1 MRSMDSHAN
10 SDFFSLAEEKFDF
23 DVSLS
28 PASSRGDEDDDEVF
42 VGPVCHKERCISVG
56 LETIVK
62 ESVSS
67 WPSVG
72 ERTSW
77 SPLAEDKFEEICK
90 EAHLLASQLVVNQQH
105 PDVGETNGTLTVSKE
120 ESKEDFVQDA
130 GAKLGM
136 FRKPVDAV
144 LSPIKRETFCVQD
157 SPLKQLPPA
166 IQQRLLRAGGVSNS
180 NKSSAGTSSPVRAGT
195 MTQPKMV
202 RRGRVGLACNTGV
215 LPRKQQPAARGAT
228 ATTALHTAKTK
239 PAPAERTTMLPPP
252 SKGNLGL
259 RRSPGSRTSSRA
271 ASCEDILSDTASVS
285 SDISDTSLNSSLQGK
300 RTLVPPSKSGMRALS
315 VLKAPPPQTR
325 RVTDHR
331 RNTSSSSSSVSS
343 FNSSLSVSPTGKGK
357 LNMSLNS
364 SISGPNGRL
373 PTGKNRLTN
382 PGVSAT
388 KTRRST
394 VIGRAPEPPS
404 STTGARRSISAQGR
418 KPSEPD
424 RSKTVQSTPL
434 KRAELAAKATPLHQ
448 TPAKTNMERMSSV
461 PNIPTSSSANME
473 SVVSGNPKLK
483 MFIAPTPT
491 SQFKRRLEAVSSP
504 DAPRI
509 MKPKRLMSACSVE
522 SLPHNLALPVPE
534 LLQTPP
540 AGGNKAV
547 QPKMR
552 RPSALPT
559 PVNRRISGIPMLTPK
574 SMSRPGRPSL
584 SMANLTASTQ
594 RASYWSPT
602 QVKGSHQEEVA
613 AAPEEETVQPFSLED
628 EPEVQPSTPAT
639 VPHPEEQEVS
649 QDVPEPGVDQEPPT
663 TNKENN
669 HPELNEESKELQN
682 TEKLVDQPQCYWMK
696 TQEVNEVL
704 LVDAPAPVLRPYE
717 KLLIDLSNTPVLMRT
732 ATVKPSGGQ
741 LIDLS
746 SPLIKWSPEH
756 KDSALNN
763 APLINLS
770 F

>member
-1 MRSMDSHAN
+1 MDSHAN
-10 SDFFSLAEEKFDF
+10 SEFFSLAEEKFDF

-62 ESVSS
+62 ENVSS
-67 WPSVG
+67 FPSVG
-72 ERTSW
+72 EGPSW
-77 SPLAEDKFEEICK
+77 SPLAVDKFEEICK
-90 EAHLLASQLVVNQQH
+90 EANLLASQLVVNQQH
-105 PDVGETNGTLTVSKE
+105 PDVGVTNGTLTLSKE
-120 ESKEDFVQDA
+120 EPKEDFVQDA

-166 IQQRLLRAGGVSNS
+166 IQQRLLRNGGVSNS
-180 NKSSAGTSSPVRAGT
+180 TTSRVGTSSPVRAGT
-195 MTQPKMV
+195 TTRTKMV
-202 RRGRVGLACNTGV
+202 LRGRVGLVCNTGV
-215 LPRKQQPAARGAT
+215 LPSKQQPAARGAT
-228 ATTALHTAKTK
+228 ATTALQTAKTR
-239 PAPAERTTMLPPP
+239 PAPAEKTTMLAPP

-259 RRSPGSRTSSRA
+259 RRSPGSCNSSRT
-271 ASCEDILSDTASVS
+271 ASCEDLLSDTASIA

-300 RTLVPPSKSGMRALS
+300 RTLVPPSKSGMRAPS
-315 VLKAPPPQTR
+315 VVKAPPSQTR
-325 RVTDHR
+325 RVTDQR

-357 LNMSLNS
+357 LSTSLNS

-373 PTGKNRLTN
+373 PAGKSRLTN
-382 PGVSAT
+382 PVVSAT
-388 KTRRST
+388 KTCKST
-394 VIGRAPEPPS
+394 LISRAPGLPS
-404 STTGARRSISAQGR
+404 STTVARRVISDPGR
-418 KPSEPD
+418 KLSEQD
-424 RSKTVQSTPL
+424 RFKTVQSTPL
-434 KRAELAAKATPLHQ
+434 KRVEPVATATSLHQ
-448 TPAKTNMERMSSV
+448 TPAKMNMERMSSV
-461 PNIPTSSSANME
+461 PNIPTSSSAKTKD
-473 SVVSGNPKLK
+473 VVKGNPKLK
-483 MFIAPTPT
+483 AFIAPTPT

-504 DAPRI
+504 DAPLI

-522 SLPHNLALPVPE
+522 SLPHKRPVPE
-534 LLQTPP
+534 LFQTPP

-552 RPSALPT
+552 HPSALPT
-559 PVNRRISGIPMLTPK
+559 PVNRRISGIPMLTPN
-574 SMSRPGRPSL
+574 SISRPGRPSL
-584 SMANLTASTQ
+584 SMAIRPASIQ
-594 RASYWSPT
+594 RAIYWSPT
-602 QVKGSHQEEVA
+602 QVKGSYQEEVA

-628 EPEVQPSTPAT
+628 EPEVQPPTPAT
-639 VPHPEEQEVS
+639 VPHPEEQGVC
-649 QDVPEPGVDQEPPT
+649 QDDPEPGVDQVPPP

-669 HPELNEESKELQN
+669 HPEPNEESKELEN
-682 TEKLVDQPQCYWMK
+682 TEKLLEQPQGNWMK
-696 TQEVNEVL
+696 TQDVNDVL

-717 KLLIDLSNTPVLMRT
+717 KLLIDLSSTPVLIRT
-732 ATVKPSGGQ
+732 ASVKPSGGQ

-746 SPLIKWSPEH
+746 SPLIKWSPED
-756 KDSALNN
+756 KDHALNE

>member
-491 SQFKRRLEAVSSP
+491 SQFKRRLE
-504 DAPRI
+504 
-509 MKPKRLMSACSVE
+509 
-522 SLPHNLALPVPE
+522 VPE

-717 KLLIDLSNTPVLMRT
+717 KLLIDLSNTP
-732 ATVKPSGGQ
+732 

>member
-1 MRSMDSHAN
+1 MDSHAN
-10 SDFFSLAEEKFDF
+10 SEFFSLAEEKFDF
-23 DVSLS
+23 DISLS

-62 ESVSS
+62 ENVSS

-72 ERTSW
+72 EGPSW
-77 SPLAEDKFEEICK
+77 SPLAVDKFEEICK
-90 EAHLLASQLVVNQQH
+90 EANLLASQLVVNQQQ
-105 PDVGETNGTLTVSKE
+105 PDVGVTNGILTLSKE
-120 ESKEDFVQDA
+120 EPKEDFVQDA

-166 IQQRLLRAGGVSNS
+166 IQQRLLRDGGVSNS
-180 NKSSAGTSSPVRAGT
+180 TKSSVGTSSPVRAGT
-195 MTQPKMV
+195 TTRTKMV
-202 RRGRVGLACNTGV
+202 CRGSVGLACNTGV
-215 LPRKQQPAARGAT
+215 LPSKQQPAARGAT
-228 ATTALHTAKTK
+228 ATTALQTAKTR
-239 PAPAERTTMLPPP
+239 PERAERTTMLAPP

-259 RRSPGSRTSSRA
+259 RRSPVSRNSSRA
-271 ASCEDILSDTASVS
+271 ASCEDLLSDTASIA

-300 RTLVPPSKSGMRALS
+300 RTLGPPSKSGMRAPS
-315 VLKAPPPQTR
+315 AGKAPPQTR
-325 RVTDHR
+325 RGTDRR

-357 LNMSLNS
+357 LSMSLNS
-364 SISGPNGRL
+364 SISGHNGRL
-373 PTGKNRLTN
+373 PAGKSRLTN
-382 PGVSAT
+382 PVVSAT
-388 KTRRST
+388 KTCRST
-394 VIGRAPEPPS
+394 LISRAPELPS
-404 STTGARRSISAQGR
+404 STTVTRRVISDPGR
-418 KPSEPD
+418 KLSEQD
-424 RSKTVQSTPL
+424 RFKTVQSTPL
-434 KRAELAAKATPLHQ
+434 KRVEPAATATPLHQ
-448 TPAKTNMERMSSV
+448 TPAKMNMERMSSV
-461 PNIPTSSSANME
+461 PNIPTSSSAKTK
-473 SVVSGNPKLK
+473 SVVKGNPKLK
-483 MFIAPTPT
+483 AFIAPTPT

-522 SLPHNLALPVPE
+522 SLPHKLALPVPE
-534 LLQTPP
+534 LFQTPP

-559 PVNRRISGIPMLTPK
+559 PVNRRISGIPMLTPN
-574 SMSRPGRPSL
+574 SISRPGRPSL
-584 SMANLTASTQ
+584 SMAILPASIQ
-594 RASYWSPT
+594 RASYWSPA

-613 AAPEEETVQPFSLED
+613 AAPEEETIQPFSLED
-628 EPEVQPSTPAT
+628 ETEVHPTPAT
-639 VPHPEEQEVS
+639 VPHPEEQEVC
-649 QDVPEPGVDQEPPT
+649 QDEPGVDQAPPS

-669 HPELNEESKELQN
+669 HPEPNEESKELEN
-682 TEKLVDQPQCYWMK
+682 TEKLLEQPQCNWMK
-696 TQEVNEVL
+696 TQDVNEIL
-704 LVDAPAPVLRPYE
+704 LVDAPAPVLRSYE
-717 KLLIDLSNTPVLMRT
+717 KLLIDLSSTPVLIRT
-732 ATVKPSGGQ
+732 ASVKPSGSQ

-746 SPLIKWSPEH
+746 SPLIKWSPED
-756 KDSALNN
+756 KDRALNE

>member
-1 MRSMDSHAN
+1 MDSHAN
-10 SDFFSLAEEKFDF
+10 SEFFSLAEEKFDF
-23 DVSLS
+23 DISLS

-62 ESVSS
+62 ENVSS
-67 WPSVG
+67 CPSVG
-72 ERTSW
+72 EGPSW
-77 SPLAEDKFEEICK
+77 SPLAVDKFEEICK
-90 EAHLLASQLVVNQQH
+90 EANLLASQLVVNQQQ
-105 PDVGETNGTLTVSKE
+105 PDVGVTNGTLTLSKE
-120 ESKEDFVQDA
+120 EPKEDFVQDA

-166 IQQRLLRAGGVSNS
+166 IQQRLLRDGGVSNS
-180 NKSSAGTSSPVRAGT
+180 TKSSVGTSSPVRAGT
-195 MTQPKMV
+195 TTRTKMV
-202 RRGRVGLACNTGV
+202 CRGRVGLACNTGV
-215 LPRKQQPAARGAT
+215 LPSKQQPAARGAT
-228 ATTALHTAKTK
+228 ATTALQTAKTR
-239 PAPAERTTMLPPP
+239 PEPAERTTMLAPP

-259 RRSPGSRTSSRA
+259 RRSPGSRNSSRA
-271 ASCEDILSDTASVS
+271 ASCEDLLSDTASIA

-300 RTLVPPSKSGMRALS
+300 RTLGPPSKSGMRAPS
-315 VLKAPPPQTR
+315 AGKAPPQTR
-325 RVTDHR
+325 RGTDRR

-357 LNMSLNS
+357 LSMSLNS
-364 SISGPNGRL
+364 SISGHKCRL
-373 PTGKNRLTN
+373 HAGKSRLTN
-382 PGVSAT
+382 PVVSAT
-388 KTRRST
+388 KTCRST
-394 VIGRAPEPPS
+394 LISRAPELPS
-404 STTGARRSISAQGR
+404 STTVTRRVISDPGR
-418 KPSEPD
+418 KLSEQD
-424 RSKTVQSTPL
+424 RFKTVQSTPL
-434 KRAELAAKATPLHQ
+434 KRVEPAATATPLHQ
-448 TPAKTNMERMSSV
+448 TPAKMNMERMSSV
-461 PNIPTSSSANME
+461 PNIPTSSSAKTK
-473 SVVSGNPKLK
+473 SVVKCNPKLQA
-483 MFIAPTPT
+483 FIAPTPT

-522 SLPHNLALPVPE
+522 SLPHKLALPVPE
-534 LLQTPP
+534 LFQTPP

-559 PVNRRISGIPMLTPK
+559 PVNRRISGIPMLTPN
-574 SMSRPGRPSL
+574 SISLPGRPSL
-584 SMANLTASTQ
+584 SMAILPASIQ
-594 RASYWSPT
+594 RASYWSPA

-613 AAPEEETVQPFSLED
+613 AAPEEETIQPFSLED
-628 EPEVQPSTPAT
+628 EPEVQPPPPAT
-639 VPHPEEQEVS
+639 VPHPEEQEVC
-649 QDVPEPGVDQEPPT
+649 QDDPEPGVDQAPPS

-669 HPELNEESKELQN
+669 HPEPNEESKELEN
-682 TEKLVDQPQCYWMK
+682 TEKLLEQPQCNWMK
-696 TQEVNEVL
+696 TQDVNEVL

-717 KLLIDLSNTPVLMRT
+717 KLLIDLSSTPVLIRT
-732 ATVKPSGGQ
+732 ASVKPSGGQ

-746 SPLIKWSPEH
+746 SPLIKWSPED
-756 KDSALNN
+756 KDRALNE